1 MMNIIKAGGLY
12 KVYGEEIDSFDRLP
26 VKTFRII
33 FNKMQGYSLMARN
46 NLEITEEK
54 IYGNNLYKAG
64 KVMKSYYALNRNFGV
79 LLSGPKGIGKSLFL
93 RILAKEAIDKGL
105 PVIIVDAAYPGI
117 SSFISS
123 IDQDCMVVFDE
134 FEKIFTISEDNENL
148 QDELLGLFDG
158 IDGGHKLFVVT
169 CNDLSRVSK
178 YMINRPGRFH
188 YHFTMTPPTPDE
200 VKEYMSDKLLPEYH
214 DQIPKI
220 TAFSSIIDMPYDY
233 LRAIAFELNQ
243 GYSLKETLGDL
254 NITKEDWNTFDLEMH
269 LSNGMIYDAFN
280 ICLDLSINEY
290 SDIRFR
296 NYTKDNTPD
305 TIWFHF
311 LAKNAKVVNKEFII
325 EEKDIICPDWKTVSF
340 SEDDEIDSQM
350 VEKWTN
356 DNVHPV
362 KLVLKKIVKSGSNR
376 YEI

>member
-46 NLEITEEK
+46 DLEITEEK

-280 ICLDLSINEY
+280 AGIDLNMNAY

-296 NYTKDNTPD
+296 NYTKGNAPD
-305 TIWFHF
+305 TIWFQF
-311 LAKNAKVVNKEFII
+311 LAKNAKVVNKEFIV
-325 EEKDIICPDWKTVSF
+325 EEKDIICPDWKEVSF
-340 SEDDEIDSQM
+340 SENDEIDSQM

-362 KLVLKKIVKSGSNR
+362 KLVLKKIVKSGSGR